1 MVLLP
6 EAGNPTRI
14 MAKPCDLAAIEL
26 SFGYNSEFWN
36 IPAMCD
42 AIGHLVFGITSSDV
56 QRDMIGVT
64 VAVEHLLLLSNKEFM
79 EVDESINLMLYESI
93 GEEGSKFNWLG
104 YLGLDGPSKN
114 SNDTDLDIIWC
125 SRCSGSFWA

>member
-1 MVLLP
+1 M
-6 EAGNPTRI
+6 
-14 MAKPCDLAAIEL
+14 
-26 SFGYNSEFWN
+26 
-36 IPAMCD
+36 
-42 AIGHLVFGITSSDV
+42 FGITSSDA

-114 SNDTDLDIIWC
+114 SNDTDLDII
-125 SRCSGSFWA
+125 